1 MSTLFA
7 LAWMSGGLAI
17 LLCLTF
23 MAFAVVK
30 MMQLLRVHDTV
41 RQLHAEVSRAAEPSS
56 ERMLP
61 VDKVIEASAKL
72 TDSLAKAPMPVV
84 AIVTAI
90 IFMALAILAAY
101 LGRPPVPAAVAAPSA
116 ITWPFFT
123 LSPTLMIG
131 FWLMQ
136 VCSLRPVNL
145 RRIYSRSSTRIRSE
159 ST

>member
-101 LGRPPVPAAVAAPSA
+101 LGRLPMPAAVAAPAAIAAAPAGAGPGAAVVQTPSA
-116 ITWPFFT
+116 APGAAAHADKPGRGT
-123 LSPTLMIG
+123 
-131 FWLMQ
+131 Q
-136 VCSLRPVNL
+136 
-145 RRIYSRSSTRIRSE
+145 
-159 ST
+159 

>member
-84 AIVTAI
+84 AIVTATNSFVTGPI
-90 IFMALAILAAY
+90 AREFGIPHLI
-101 LGRPPVPAAVAAPSA
+101 GTIPAADVASGAFSGAPTGVPS
-116 ITWPFFT
+116 FQVFT
-123 LSPTLMIG
+123 GLVLQ
-131 FWLMQ
+131 F
-136 VCSLRPVNL
+136 PV
-145 RRIYSRSSTRIRSE
+145 R
-159 ST
+159 

>member
-116 ITWPFFT
+116 IAAAPAGAGPGAAAVQTPGAAASAAARADKSGRGT
-123 LSPTLMIG
+123 
-131 FWLMQ
+131 Q
-136 VCSLRPVNL
+136 
-145 RRIYSRSSTRIRSE
+145 
-159 ST
+159 